1 LECENAE
8 EKIVVVIT
16 GRFHPGESNSSWMIQ
31 GLMDYLNKNSG
42 EYKMRNFLRK
52 TIIKIIPMM
61 NPDGVI
67 MGNFRCDLVGNDI
80 NRIFSESYE
89 QVCP

>member
-1 LECENAE
+1 
-8 EKIVVVIT
+8 
-16 GRFHPGESNSSWMIQ
+16 
-31 GLMDYLNKNSG
+31 
-42 EYKMRNFLRK
+42 
-52 TIIKIIPMM
+52 MM
-61 NPDGVI
+61 NPDGVV